1 VAHGYNPAKA
11 GELRGQ
17 DLGIPLDGFSSLVKH
32 QVTIGVWIHLWV
44 FNSVPSAKCM
54 KLKKNKDQS
63 METLPLL
70 RTGKKN
76 PSKELQ
82 RQSVELRQKD

>member
-1 VAHGYNPAKA
+1 
-11 GELRGQ
+11 
-17 DLGIPLDGFSSLVKH
+17 
-32 QVTIGVWIHLWV
+32 
-44 FNSVPSAKCM
+44 
-54 KLKKNKDQS
+54 

-82 RQSVELRQKD
+82 RQSVELRQKDWPSRDCHIQGSIS